1 MGKFLPISLSLTAL
15 AFLAACGSDPVPPAP
30 APVVIVPPPAVV
42 TTPPP
47 PPTVVTVP
55 PAPTVVTAPPP
66 TAAAVPSA
74 RPGFGRIETLTV
86 LPTASAGGTAA
97 SSMQR
102 LNIKMED
109 GTMQWVDT
117 TATGLA
123 AGDRIEIT
131 REGYLRR

>member
-15 AFLAACGSDPVPPAP
+15 AFLAACGSDPVTPAP

-47 PPTVVTVP
+47 TVVTVP
-55 PAPTVVTAPPP
+55 PPPTVVTAPPP
-66 TAAAVPSA
+66 PTATAVPSA

-102 LNIKMED
+102 LHLKMED

-123 AGDRIEIT
+123 VGDRIEIT

>member
-1 MGKFLPISLSLTAL
+1 MGKLLPISLSLTAL

-30 APVVIVPPPAVV
+30 APVVVVPPPAVV
-42 TTPPP
+42 TAP
-47 PPTVVTVP
+47 PPTIVTAPP
-55 PAPTVVTAPPP
+55 PAVVTAPPPP

-102 LNIKMED
+102 LNIRMED

-117 TATGLA
+117 TATGIA
-123 AGDRIEIT
+123 VGDRIELT